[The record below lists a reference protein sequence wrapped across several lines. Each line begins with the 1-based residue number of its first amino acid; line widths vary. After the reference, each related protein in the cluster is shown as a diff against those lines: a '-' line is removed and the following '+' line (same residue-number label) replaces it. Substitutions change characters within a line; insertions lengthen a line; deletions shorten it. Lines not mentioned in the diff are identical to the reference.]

1 MTRTTPEQ
9 RADLARMLDA
19 AMLDAGMSGPW
30 REWGDM
36 WIQLGTTRALI
47 VAAVNALPDL
57 LADLADAEAE
67 VESLTAALRIT
78 GQRRILDLAAERDAL
93 REMVRSFGR
102 TIDRWGKLIIEATG
116 SEDITTPDGDGDWE
130 VVEHRLSEVRAEQE
144 RLTVALRLAQARATD
159 AETEARLLAAK
170 VERVRELHRES
181 RGSMSALYPNPICEC
196 GKDYPCPT
204 IRALDGEADR

>member
-57 LADLADAEAE
+57 LADLEDAK
-67 VESLTAALRIT
+67 
-78 GQRRILDLAAERDAL
+78 AERDA
-93 REMVRSFGR
+93 
-102 TIDRWGKLIIEATG
+102 
-116 SEDITTPDGDGDWE
+116 
-130 VVEHRLSEVRAEQE
+130 
-144 RLTVALRLAQARATD
+144 
-159 AETEARLLAAK
+159 LAAK
-170 VERVRELHRES
+170 VERR
-181 RGSMSALYPNPICEC
+181 
-196 GKDYPCPT
+196 
-204 IRALDGEADR
+204 